1 MTITI
6 TLTAIISN
14 FIVVVGA
21 GREFIYLFQMFWLSK
36 LETRVFV
43 CVCVSVCV
51 LLSQCQVQ
59 SARKKASIDLTQFL
73 AKFRYPP
80 HPPPCMQILMWGGL
94 ILESFW
100 HTFLWRRNAF
110 LENWNRIENSCIN
123 LKRWRECER
132 ERGRCGR
139 EGGEGEKRHTT
150 LEAGRR
156 EKFKNR

>member
-21 GREFIYLFQMFWLSK
+21 GREYIYLFQMFWVSK

-43 CVCVSVCV
+43 FVFVCV

-80 HPPPCMQILMWGGL
+80 PPPLYANTYVRRINSRVFLTY
-94 ILESFW
+94 ISLEEKCISRK
-100 HTFLWRRNAF
+100 LKS
-110 LENWNRIENSCIN
+110 NRKQLHKFKEMERVW
-123 LKRWRECER
+123 KRKREVR
-132 ERGRCGR
+132 ERGR
-139 EGGEGEKRHTT
+139 
-150 LEAGRR
+150 GRR
-156 EKFKNR
+156 EKTYNTWSRA